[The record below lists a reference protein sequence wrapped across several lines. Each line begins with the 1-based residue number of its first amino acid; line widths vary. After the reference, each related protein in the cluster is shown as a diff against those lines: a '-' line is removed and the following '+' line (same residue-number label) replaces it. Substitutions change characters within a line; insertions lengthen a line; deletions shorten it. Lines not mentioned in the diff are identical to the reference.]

1 MKYMLSS
8 VIAISIFLASTA
20 CSASTVPETKLPP
33 DTEQPNTPSPETTT
47 TITEAT
53 WSQEQ
58 RDVFEAALAGDF
70 IHVKT
75 LHAAH
80 PNLLKTRFSGTFA
93 AIPESTTWQLNN
105 DTLLHVIARTPA
117 DQAHEIDQAALT
129 AWLVGNNHLD
139 VNVLNGNDLPALHI
153 ATRSGNMAIAR
164 VLLTHNANLRGPN
177 GMSPRQYALE
187 APKMAQ
193 IVAPSV
199 PPTPQPAL
207 PTSESIII
215 RLWKCIKSSSPTPT
229 EISPDHTQNA
239 RRSDPSGA

>member
-8 VIAISIFLASTA
+8 VIATSVLLTGVAYSAGTIPATKEAKPDEPRTTTSSSTA
-20 CSASTVPETKLPP
+20 NA
-33 DTEQPNTPSPETTT
+33 
-47 TITEAT
+47 TEAT

-58 RDVFEAALAGDF
+58 HDLFDAILTGEF

-80 PNLLKTRFSGTFA
+80 PNLLKTSFSGTFA

-117 DQAHEIDQAALT
+117 DQAHECEQVAIV
-129 AWLVGNNHLD
+129 AWLVGNNY
-139 VNVLNGNDLPALHI
+139 VNVNLLNGDNIPALHM

-199 PPTPQPAL
+199 PPAL
-207 PTSESIII
+207 PTFESIII
-215 RLWKCIKSSSPTPT
+215 RLWKCITSSSPTPT
-229 EISPDHTQNA
+229 EISPNHTKNA
-239 RRSDPSGA
+239 RRSDPSGT